1 MPKHRIASECDLGAE
16 HRELRT
22 ASFRLGKTR
31 LATVVGSEDLSCA
44 TRRELIDFG
53 NDPQ

>member
-1 MPKHRIASECDLGAE
+1 MPRHRIASEPSAGAE

-31 LATVVGSEDLSCA
+31 LVTVVGSEDLSWA
-44 TRRELIDFG
+44 TRRELIAFG